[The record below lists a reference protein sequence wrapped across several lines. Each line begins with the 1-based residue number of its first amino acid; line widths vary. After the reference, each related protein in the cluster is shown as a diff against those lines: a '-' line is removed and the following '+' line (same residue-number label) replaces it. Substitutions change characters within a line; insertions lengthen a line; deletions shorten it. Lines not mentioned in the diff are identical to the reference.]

1 MEIKAICHRGA
12 VFLVINEFAS
22 HGDKQ
27 TFHRGPV
34 FLVVKMVSFC
44 MALED
49 VMGKFVGQGGRLL
62 NSGCILSS
70 SVALPCDDPGFVE
83 GYPVFYLQNIWLTN
97 MIVFLL
103 QMNNT
108 ETGPVCKQTN
118 SKQIVLSSMSG

>member
-1 MEIKAICHRGA
+1 MEIKALCHRGA

-22 HGDKQ
+22 HGDKH

-34 FLVVKMVSFC
+34 FLVIKMVSFC
-44 MALED
+44 MALDD

-83 GYPVFYLQNIWLTN
+83 GYPVFYLQHIWLTN
-97 MIVFLL
+97 MIAFLL
-103 QMNNT
+103 QG
-108 ETGPVCKQTN
+108 E
-118 SKQIVLSSMSG
+118 